1 MAYSD
6 EVRTAKEVLAAE
18 FAGEN
23 KWNTLQ
29 EEARQR
35 AEDANVTRSEYVGY
49 AAAFAEYEARDDVET
64 LADRRAREAGDS
76 ATDAD
81 FVRSSTA
88 ANVKRTD
95 GIYRSPR
102 G

>member
-6 EVRTAKEVLAAE
+6 EVRTAREVLSQEGAADT
-18 FAGEN
+18 
-23 KWNTLQ
+23 KWTALQ
-29 EEARQR
+29 EEARAA
-35 AEDANVTRSEYVGY
+35 AEADGVTRSEYIGY
-49 AAAFAEYEARDDVET
+49 AEAFALYEARDDVET

-76 ATDAD
+76 ATDTD
-81 FVRSSTA
+81 FVRSSA
-88 ANVKRTD
+88 PADVARTD

>member
-6 EVRTAKEVLAAE
+6 EYKDAQAVLDENRRGDIAWTA
-18 FAGEN
+18 
-23 KWNTLQ
+23 LQ
-29 EEARQR
+29 EEARAR
-35 AEDANVTRSEYVGY
+35 AEADGVTRSEYVDY
-49 AAAFAEYEARDDVET
+49 AAAFALYEARADVET

-76 ATDAD
+76 AADTD
-81 FVRSSTA
+81 FVRSSA
-88 ANVKRTD
+88 EADVKRTD